1 MFQEKPFLRTQS
13 DTLQSNDEAKFI
25 VCIFLP
31 HICISAIAFTAPSE
45 FYLLPEIQSLAR
57 WMFLNLSQYS
67 GCQTYEKEV

>member
-45 FYLLPEIQSLAR
+45 FYLLSEIQSLAR
-57 WMFLNLSQYS
+57 
-67 GCQTYEKEV
+67 